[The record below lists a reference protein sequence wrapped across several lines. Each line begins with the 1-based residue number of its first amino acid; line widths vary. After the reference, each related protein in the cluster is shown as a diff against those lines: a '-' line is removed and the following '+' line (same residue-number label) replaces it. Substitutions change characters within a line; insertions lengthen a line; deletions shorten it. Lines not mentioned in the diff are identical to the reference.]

1 MRIILHAFSFLR
13 DTLRLQGIEPIE
25 APMEITPPCDVHT
38 LIATL
43 GLKPEEVEAVFIN
56 RVVMPKETLLKDNDR
71 VALLPPG
78 TPGSYRLML
87 GIKDASGA

>member
-1 MRIILHAFSFLR
+1 
-13 DTLRLQGIEPIE
+13 
-25 APMEITPPCDVHT
+25 MEITPPCDVHT